1 MILLIVFRTFNASLF
16 VWCQP
21 APTNGNIFVLLAFF
35 WSNFHRLLSIYTNFI
50 LCNDQ
55 QLRSSYTNSN
65 NHTWIIT
72 SNHFISHFWC
82 SISTWNYCIFYFVKE
97 PMESRIPIT
106 IIHTSFTVPL
116 RIFLWIH
123 FKCTVPSLMDYLSM
137 QRRDS
142 VELQIPWSKLNWNKN
157 HENYQLIHSNI
168 YSEVLCYGSKV
179 GHHAR
184 LLSATELF
192 LDVESQELDLTK

>member
-1 MILLIVFRTFNASLF
+1 MILLIVFRTFNASFF

-21 APTNGNIFVLLAFF
+21 APTNGNIFVSLAFF

-123 FKCTVPSLMDYLSM
+123 FKCTVHISYGLFIHAAPWFCWIANSLI
-137 QRRDS
+137 
-142 VELQIPWSKLNWNKN
+142 E
-157 HENYQLIHSNI
+157 
-168 YSEVLCYGSKV
+168 
-179 GHHAR
+179 
-184 LLSATELF
+184 TELKQK
-192 LDVESQELDLTK
+192 SWELSINSLEYLQWSALLW